1 MLSSLYI
8 ENQVLYIENQVCIQ
22 DAYNPFVSFSRRIEE
37 RRVVEEKSDVGT
49 PLNIGAEGAFGVTDL
64 EQMETK
70 NYEFPINRK
79 IIEKNKETVDPA
91 SNPTHFNSENTDL
104 NYSAKGNM
112 DPNHIAHSPFTSF
125 LHTLEKRFFLYFE
138 E

>member
-37 RRVVEEKSDVGT
+37 REEESDVER
-49 PLNIGAEGAFGVTDL
+49 PLHIGAEGAKGALGTDL

-79 IIEKNKETVDPA
+79 IIEENKETVDPA

>member
-1 MLSSLYI
+1 MLSS
-8 ENQVLYIENQVCIQ
+8 LYIENQVCIQ
-22 DAYNPFVSFSRRIEE
+22 DAYNPFISVSTLIEE
-37 RRVVEEKSDVGT
+37 REEESDVER
-49 PLNIGAEGAFGVTDL
+49 PLHIGAEGAIGTDL

-79 IIEKNKETVDPA
+79 IIEENKETVDPA